1 MPMMNTTDEPN
12 TSAQDAV
19 AFWTKELAAARKR
32 ETDYRT
38 HGQTILERYDGR
50 TRTPFNILFSN
61 TETMAPA
68 LYSRVPIPVVS
79 RRFKD
84 EDPMGKAAA
93 QAGQRL
99 LAFLL
104 DTNLEGAE
112 TFDEVMTAGVM
123 NALLPGRG
131 EAIVQY
137 DAQFLEPQEPDEG
150 PEPAEAPEPGEPA
163 PVLQSELV
171 RCESIQWDRVLY
183 GYAKTWSKIPWIA
196 YEQDIDHDEA
206 ERLFG
211 KEMAGKLTY
220 TDAEAK
226 PHEESREKE
235 DKQEQPKG
243 GRKTCRIY
251 QIWDKEGGKT
261 VKYFCEQYKTGLLKE
276 EEDPLQLSGFYP
288 CPKPL
293 YFVEKSYSTIPTAL
307 YTLYEEQANELNE
320 ITRRIKNVTKAIK
333 AKGVYDGALG
343 DDIKKLLEADDNEFV
358 PADSAATMAEKG
370 FDQAIW
376 FMPVQELIVVLR
388 ELYTAREQCKQVIY
402 EITGISDI
410 LRGSS
415 KASETLG
422 AQEIKTQWGTLRLK
436 NKQGEVQRY
445 AKDLLRIMLE
455 LAASKLG
462 EESWAKMTGLPFL
475 LSAQYNEL
483 TAIAQALQAQIQQ
496 QQMMQPAP
504 IPGQPPQAPPPQIQ
518 QLQQI
523 QQQLQA
529 PQWTHVLQLLRD
541 DLQRAYRIDIETNS
555 TVEADAVDDQ
565 KQMQEVMGAI
575 GQLLNGLTPLV
586 VSGSLPFQAAQGL
599 LLMVVRKYRAGAE
612 IEDYIKAMQPP
623 TPPDDGNGKEAMQ
636 QQMAMQEQQLVLKQ
650 KEAEGAIRMK
660 QMDAD
665 MQAKQKEMALQ
676 VREAHLKVEQEVF
689 AMQQQMAQEKLA
701 LRDQAFQQKTA
712 TEEKVRQVKD
722 RSLQR
727 EQQFSKQADGKVTQ
741 SVSALTQTAQQVQQ
755 LGDALQQ
762 IQQQAAETQQVLA
775 ALLKAATAKR
785 IKRAIR
791 GADSR
796 IERVEEEIVA

>member
-12 TSAQDAV
+12 TTVHEAV
-19 AFWTKELAAARKR
+19 AYWTKEIEASRKR
-32 ETDYRT
+32 ERDYRKN
-38 HGQTILERYDGR
+38 GQTILERYDGR
-50 TRTPFNILFSN
+50 KSTPFNILYSN

-68 LYSRVPIPVVS
+68 LYSRVPIPVVA

-84 EDPMGKAAA
+84 EDPLGKAAA

-104 DTNLEGAE
+104 DTNLDGEE
-112 TFDEVMTAGVM
+112 TFDEVMTNGVM

-131 EAIVQY
+131 EAIVKY
-137 DAQFLEPQEPDEG
+137 DAQFVEPQEPDEA
-150 PEPAEAPEPGEPA
+150 PEVAEAPETDEPA
-163 PVLQSELV
+163 PVLASELV
-171 RCESIQWDRVLY
+171 RCESVQWDRVLY
-183 GYAKTWSKIPWIA
+183 GYAKTWSRVPWIA
-196 YEQDIDHDEA
+196 YEQDIDQDEA

-211 KEMAGKLTY
+211 EEIAAKLTY
-220 TDAEAK
+220 TDAESK
-226 PHEESREKE
+226 PNEDSKEKE
-235 DKQEQPKG
+235 DKQDFPKG

-251 QIWDKEGGKT
+251 QIWDKDGDKT

-276 EEDPLQLSGFYP
+276 ESDPLGLTGFFP

-293 YFVEKSYSTIPTAL
+293 YFVEKGYSTVPTAL

-333 AKGVYDGALG
+333 AKGIYDGALG
-343 DDIKKLLEADDNEFV
+343 DDIKKVLEADDNEFV
-358 PADSAATMAEKG
+358 PADSAATLAEKG
-370 FDQAIW
+370 FDDAIW
-376 FMPVQELIVVLR
+376 FMPVDKLIIVLR
-388 ELYTAREQCKQVIY
+388 ELYSAREQCKQVIY

-475 LSAQYNEL
+475 LSAKYNEL
-483 TAIAQALQAQIQQ
+483 TAISQALQAQLQQ
-496 QQMMQPAP
+496 QQAMLPPPMTGAP
-504 IPGQPPQAPPPQIQ
+504 APPPPPQVQ

-529 PQWTHVLQLLRD
+529 PQWSQILQLLRD

-575 GQLLNGLTPLV
+575 SQLLNGLTPLV

-623 TPPDDGNGKEAMQ
+623 KPPDDGKNDQAIKQQMEQIKQQTAMAQQQIAMQ
-636 QQMAMQEQQLVLKQ
+636 QQESAMAIKQQQ
-650 KEAEGAIRMK
+650 MEAEL
-660 QMDAD
+660 
-665 MQAKQKEMALQ
+665 QAKQ
-676 VREAHLKVEQEVF
+676 REL
-689 AMQQQMAQEKLA
+689 
-701 LRDQAFQQKTA
+701 D
-712 TEEKVRQVKD
+712 
-722 RSLQR
+722 
-727 EQQFSKQADGKVTQ
+727 
-741 SVSALTQTAQQVQQ
+741 
-755 LGDALQQ
+755 
-762 IQQQAAETQQVLA
+762 
-775 ALLKAATAKR
+775 LLKREIELELERKQFQAEHAIAQKQMQAHSKLQTHAT
-785 IKRAIR
+785 R
-791 GADSR
+791 GGR
-796 IERVEEEIVA
+796 